1 MAAKSSSGDC
11 NTDHG
16 GLDLE
21 PFEDIMNH
29 SVLQATFPHE
39 ATIRLLRSERKIENE
54 KLGQLKIKL
63 QATANAKKSVAR
75 AA

>member
-1 MAAKSSSGDC
+1 MSRSIHAAQGESLIPARGK
-11 NTDHG
+11 
-16 GLDLE
+16 
-21 PFEDIMNH
+21 
-29 SVLQATFPHE
+29 V
-39 ATIRLLRSERKIENE
+39 RLLRSERKIENE